1 MMEHYLPMEGSIP
14 SYPDPLLE
22 QVYSIIDSRI
32 QFIDFQVNNYFND
45 CVEPCHSPASENIA
59 YHGPTITK
67 TLVENFDNLL
77 QFTWQLQTDLKLL
90 QILRAWLDE
99 KTVQTILDLLTDN
112 KYLGFSENKLES
124 LLKKEI
130 LVMYKAP
137 QLS

>member
-1 MMEHYLPMEGSIP
+1 MEHYLPMEGSIP
-14 SYPDPLLE
+14 SSSNPLLE

-45 CVEPCHSPASENIA
+45 CIDNGHSSSTKGIT

-77 QFTWQLQTDLKLL
+77 QFTGQLHADLKLL
-90 QILRAWLDE
+90 QILRAWLDD

-124 LLKKEI
+124 LLKKEV
-130 LVMYKAP
+130 LVMYDAP